1 MILELVN
8 CMNQAKQKFLSDG
21 STEALKVFIQ
31 PSMGTVL
38 EDATLTELMQA
49 LTSKVGNLG
58 WMEIEQM
65 ADDTTLLDDCADIV
79 SICQQLIRRY
89 G

>member
-1 MILELVN
+1 MAI
-8 CMNQAKQKFLSDG
+8 AG
-21 STEALKVFIQ
+21 ALR
-31 PSMGTVL
+31 
-38 EDATLTELMQA
+38 ENATLTELMQA
-49 LTSKVGNLG
+49 LTSKVGNLP
-58 WMEIEQM
+58 WTELEQM